1 MSELRRPTGVD
12 DDVERLRA
20 ERDALQAQLS
30 TLHERRRRGGVLRR
44 ATVLL
49 LVVLACLSLTATSVA
64 VWANRTLLTTD
75 GWVET
80 IGPLGGDPAVTA
92 ALRPR
97 ITEAVFAAIP
107 AEELIADALP
117 EDRAFLAAP
126 LSSAVQSFV
135 DDQVGAFL
143 DSSAF
148 ETLWTDAN
156 RIAHEQVLALL
167 RGQDTDVVVEGDT
180 VTLNLLPTINAVLG
194 EISSAASG
202 LLGRDV
208 TLPQLSSGEVPEV
221 ARAKLSQ
228 ELGVQLPADLGAI
241 PVYQGDEVATA
252 QQAVLVFDNLRVVLL
267 IATPLLIVGA
277 LWLSRHR
284 RRTLIQLATGSVLL
298 LVIVR
303 RLTMRA
309 TEAVVDLPPQVAG
322 QRAARVVADQLL
334 DGLFYATGA
343 VIVVGL
349 ALVVLS
355 LLTGPYG
362 WAVALR
368 RTTVNVVRTVTD
380 AGGRVTSGVDTDGV
394 VAWVEARRSALQL
407 GGVLAAVLLLL
418 IFNLSWAWFLALLAL
433 LACFELLVWRLRA
446 PPPPEPEPA

>member
-1 MSELRRPTGVD
+1 LQ
-12 DDVERLRA
+12 A
-20 ERDALQAQLS
+20 ERDALRAELDRVH
-30 TLHERRRRGGVLRR
+30 TRR
-44 ATVLL
+44 AWGARARAVGVTV
-49 LVVLACLSLTATSVA
+49 LVVLACLSLTMATVA
-64 VWANRTLLTTD
+64 FWANRTLLDTD
-75 GWVET
+75 GWVAT
-80 IGPLGGDPAVTA
+80 VGPLAGEPAITA
-92 ALRPR
+92 ALQPR
-97 ITEAVFAAIP
+97 ITDEVFNLIP
-107 AEELIADALP
+107 AQDALTEALP
-117 EDRAFLAAP
+117 DQVAFLAVP
-126 LSSAVQSFV
+126 LSSAIRSFV

-143 DSSAF
+143 NSSTF

-167 RGQDTDVVVEGDT
+167 RGDDSDVVIEGDT

-208 TLPQLSSGEVPEV
+208 TLPQLSSGEVPAV

-228 ELGVQLPADLGAI
+228 ELGIQLPSNLGAI
-241 PVYQGDEVATA
+241 PVYQGDEVAAA
-252 QQAVLVFDNLRVVLL
+252 QQAVLLFDNLRVFLI

-277 LWLSRHR
+277 LWLSRNR
-284 RRTLIQLATGSVLL
+284 RRTLLQLATGSVLL

-309 TEAVVDLPPQVAG
+309 TEAVVDLPPLPAG
-322 QRAARVVADQLL
+322 QRAARVVADQVL
-334 DGLFYATGA
+334 DGLFSATGT

-349 ALVVLS
+349 ALVVLA

-362 WAVALR
+362 WAVTLR
-368 RTTVNVVRTVTD
+368 RTTVNVARTVTE

-418 IFNLSWAWFLALLAL
+418 VFDLSWWWFLAVLAL

-446 PPPPEPEPA
+446 PPPPEPTEAFSG